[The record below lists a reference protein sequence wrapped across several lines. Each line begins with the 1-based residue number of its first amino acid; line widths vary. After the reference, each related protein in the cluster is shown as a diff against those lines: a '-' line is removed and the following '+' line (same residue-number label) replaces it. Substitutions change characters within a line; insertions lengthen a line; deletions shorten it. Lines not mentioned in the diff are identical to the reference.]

1 MSNYKLLQ
9 LTNNAVGAVA
19 AESLI
24 PLGAVTRKISC
35 RNNAADT
42 FSVSASAA
50 DTVYLNTP
58 GYYKITYNAS
68 LFPGAAS
75 AVTLSLLVN
84 GTSVNSA
91 TAESAAIGDSVNI
104 VVSFVIRVFPN
115 CRTSSNNVPVSV
127 QMQLATTA
135 VTGGNANLIIE
146 KVY

>member
-19 AESLI
+19 ADSLI
-24 PLGAVTRKISC
+24 PLGTVTRKISC
-35 RNNAADT
+35 QNNCADT
-42 FSVSASAA
+42 FSVSSSAS

-58 GYYKITYNAS
+58 GYYKITYVAS
-68 LFPGAAS
+68 LLPGAAS
-75 AVTLSLLVN
+75 AVTVSLLAN
-84 GTSVNSA
+84 GTSVNSS
-91 TAESAAIGDSVNI
+91 TAESSAIGYSVNI

-115 CRTSSNNVPVSV
+115 CNSSSNNVPVSV
-127 QMQLATTA
+127 QMQLSTTD